1 MQILVVDDDPVS
13 LAVLTLAVK
22 RLGHEP
28 VCASDGAE
36 ALAIYRERRPRIV
49 ISDWCMPTMT
59 GVELCQKIRA
69 EVDAEQPYMM
79 LVTTLSAR
87 EDTLEGFRAGTD
99 DYLVKPVDAEILASR
114 MRVAERAVGKLGAK
128 SERALRQVVETCQ
141 SVVGHEHPALLE
153 SLQALSEI
161 YVEQNAFAKARAFLR
176 RQLTIAEKS
185 GDEGTAA
192 KMRLSLADVN
202 AREEARVTAEPCV
215 ADQIP
220 ACR

>member
-28 VCASDGAE
+28 VCACDGTE
-36 ALAIYRERRPRIV
+36 ALAIYREHRPRIV
-49 ISDWCMPTMT
+49 ISDWCMPRMT
-59 GVELCQKIRA
+59 GVELCQNIRA

-99 DYLVKPVDAEILASR
+99 DYLVKPVDVEILASR

-141 SVVGHEHPALLE
+141 SVVGYEHPALLE
-153 SLQALSEI
+153 SLQALSAI
-161 YVEQNAFAKARAFLR
+161 YVEPNAFAKARAFLR
-176 RQLTIAEKS
+176 RQLTIAES
-185 GDEGTAA
+185 NGDDATLARMKLSRAFTSEPSAA
-192 KMRLSLADVN
+192 DRPP
-202 AREEARVTAEPCV
+202 EAFR
-215 ADQIP
+215 
-220 ACR
+220 